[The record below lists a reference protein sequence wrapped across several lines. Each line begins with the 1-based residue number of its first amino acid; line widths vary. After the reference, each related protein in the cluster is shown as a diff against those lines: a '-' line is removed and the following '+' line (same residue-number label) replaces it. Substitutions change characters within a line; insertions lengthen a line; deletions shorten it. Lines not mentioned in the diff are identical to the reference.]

1 MKKKKFFVA
10 AAALICIGIM
20 SGCGNGSVSETS
32 SAVSET
38 SAETSAS
45 ATTTTAATTAET
57 FTEMSKPPEIAAY
70 EDAQK
75 ANLNLP
81 PIGFVTFPEA
91 EDLSGSDLKLYEWK
105 YDGDI
110 ICEEESSFAGGAE
123 VVSAAKSAAKEYLAE
138 LCASAEAYEGF
149 ETKKIIFDCP
159 HWHWNYRI
167 SEEMLNGTAEPE
179 FYRGVCDDFDGDG
192 KNESFILFYW
202 NNPVNTGISAGVF
215 IDSNGKAE
223 ALPDSVCIL
232 DAELYPVRYNGF
244 THIIIGGGYN
254 NLTHHAE
261 FYAVE
266 NGSAVHK
273 HSEFAPPK
281 PYKGVFMKTWMAQAS
296 GDWLIFWNEE
306 KNDYCTVLGDEL
318 TDEQAEDLFR
328 SYGFYREDDKY
339 SGRLPQY
346 PDAESLRR
354 HARMVGNICYIKH
367 NEYDYEM
374 FHYTYRNFGISAET
388 RLIDADER
396 YPRIFVC
403 GVDVEYAG
411 ETMIRLKYDDAK
423 REKEDGMTEY
433 TGKFY
438 EWRYDEDIVADRES
452 FKGGEDIIKSAAEE
466 VKKAKLGG
474 FGADDYI
481 TFEQAAEI
489 AESAVYDEQ
498 REKYA
503 ITVDGETRYHDKDWY
518 EYYLPDGKLEPIFQ
532 EGVYEDFDGDGKKES
547 FMIFTVFN
555 PANSFDPR
563 TAFLVYADSEGN
575 VSVPEEG
582 CGVCGGW
589 LNPIRYNGFIHMC
602 VEFGMSIG
610 THHAEFYAVKNG
622 AAERIHNEFLPGSNY
637 GGIFMEVS
645 RAQAPGSWFIFWNE
659 EEGRYSAVGS
669 ESLTREEAEAIWNS
683 EEFQGVDHDVTL
695 TEVYKTPEELQ
706 KRGDIVG
713 KRYIMVFPAY
723 TFEYMNGRFIWCE
736 SHMSVKGVIVDMD
749 RAVNGDVVRL
759 DDEKNNN

>member
-1 MKKKKFFVA
+1 MKKKKNGIA
-10 AAALICIGIM
+10 AAMLICIGMM
-20 SGCGNGSVSETS
+20 SGCGNGSSEKISETVS
-32 SAVSET
+32 ST
-38 SAETSAS
+38 SAEVTTETSES
-45 ATTTTAATTAET
+45 VTTTITEATTA
-57 FTEMSKPPEIAAY
+57 TEITADEEYISQASLAY
-70 EDAQK
+70 M
-75 ANLNLP
+75 P
-81 PIGFVTFPEA
+81 SIGDISFPEA
-91 EDLSGSDLKLYEWK
+91 ENLSGSSLKLYEWR

-123 VVSAAKSAAKEYLAE
+123 VISAAKSAAKEYLAE
-138 LCASAEAYEGF
+138 LCGTAKEYEGYMG
-149 ETKKIIFDCP
+149 K
-159 HWHWNYRI
+159 RI
-167 SEEMLNGTAEPE
+167 QFNFHYLTDQNLEWYYSPSEEMLNGTAELD
-179 FYRGVCDDFDGDG
+179 FQQGVYDDFDGDG
-192 KNESFILFYW
+192 KKESFLLFGCTH
-202 NNPVNTGISAGVF
+202 PMGESIHFGIFVGS
-215 IDSNGKAE
+215 DGKAE

-232 DAELYPVRYNGF
+232 DVALCPVRYNGF
-244 THIIIGGGYN
+244 THIIISGGYN

-281 PYKGVFMKTWMAQAS
+281 PYKGAFMQARMAQAS

-374 FHYTYRNFGISAET
+374 FHGGDGSFGISSET

-396 YPRIFVC
+396 YPRTFVC
-403 GVDVEYAG
+403 GVDVEHAA

-423 REKEDGMTEY
+423 REKEAGMTEY

-452 FKGGEDIIKSAAEE
+452 FGGGEDIIKAAAEE

-489 AESAVYDEQ
+489 AESAVFDEQ
-498 REKYA
+498 RERYA
-503 ITVDGETRYHDKDWY
+503 FIADGETEYYDKERF
-518 EYYLPDGKLEPIFQ
+518 EYYLPDGRLEPIFQ

-555 PANSFDPR
+555 PANSFDHR
-563 TAFLVYADSEGN
+563 TAFLVYTDSEGN
-575 VSVPEEG
+575 VSIPEDG
-582 CGVCGGW
+582 CGVCGG
-589 LNPIRYNGFIHMC
+589 LLRPIRYNGFIHMC

-622 AAERIHNEFLPGSNY
+622 AAERIHSEFMPGSNY

-706 KRGDIVG
+706 KGGDIVG
-713 KRYIMVFPAY
+713 KRYIMVFPPY
-723 TFEYMNGRFIWCE
+723 TFEYMNGRFIRCE
-736 SHMSVKGVIVDMD
+736 SHMGVTGVIVDMD
-749 RAVNGDVVRL
+749 RAVNGNVVRL
-759 DDEKNNN
+759 NDN